1 MTLLQEGCFEL
12 KELLNWPRM
21 DQSLAIQ
28 RFSEVTEMTGPEVL
42 WKLEEMSFS
51 PIGARVQ
58 EKDVRDLRDAVI
70 DIANSYGFH
79 RRRGFDQE
87 DPGERARSSFDR
99 EVFRSLRIVAP
110 MRWSEAGSRE
120 VWSWFALGLLPDVT
134 HWRWKFGKGPGWNK
148 ERWIGSD
155 LTRHTWARQWWRS
168 VQLEGAED
176 LVNDLMESEYNQLT
190 ERADTIGSNP
200 ALVAAHARAN
210 IQAHSSSGV
219 QRRALIR
226 DSSQRLLRDMAYI
239 EDSIVDVKAAE
250 DWTNRLVAESVRNF
264 NL

>member
-1 MTLLQEGCFEL
+1 
-12 KELLNWPRM
+12 M
-21 DQSLAIQ
+21 DQSLAIE
-28 RFSEVTEMTGPEVL
+28 RFSDITETSGPGVL

-51 PIGARVQ
+51 PIGPRVQ
-58 EKDVRDLRDAVI
+58 EKDAQAVRDAVI
-70 DIANSYGFH
+70 EIAKCYGFH
-79 RRRGFDQE
+79 RRRGYDQE
-87 DPGERARSSFDR
+87 DPGENARSSFDR
-99 EVFRSLRIVAP
+99 EVFRSLRILAP

-134 HWRWKFGKGPGWNK
+134 HWRWRFSKGTGWNK

-176 LVNDLMESEYNQLT
+176 LVDNLMESEYNQLT

-210 IQAHSSSGV
+210 IEAHPSSGV

-239 EDSIVDVKAAE
+239 ENSLVDAKAAE
-250 DWTNRLVAESVRNF
+250 SWTNRLVAESVRNMK
-264 NL
+264 L